1 MKNLNMKF
9 RFTLFLL
16 FFYCLSANS
25 QNGFHFDNNKKKITI
40 PFKLIN
46 NLVFLPITVNGVE
59 LNFLLDT
66 GSSETV
72 LFSLEDQGEVSF
84 NEVQKI
90 KLKGFG
96 YDEYID
102 GLKSSK
108 NKLSTHGFTDLNHLL
123 YIVLDQNFNLSAQ
136 VGIPVNG
143 IIGYNFFR
151 NYLVEID
158 YQRSKIFIHQE
169 NSKIRKKLENN
180 YSSFA
185 INLESNKP
193 YFNSK
198 ITIDNKEIETKMLL
212 DTGSSDALWL
222 FQNRNNNIKIP
233 NDHFEDYLGRG
244 FSGDI
249 FGKRARI
256 EKLSLNKFQLQNPIT
271 SFPDTLAINKSL
283 IVQDREGSIG
293 GEVFK
298 RFDMVL
304 DYPNNKMYLKKNV
317 NFDLPFN
324 YNMSG
329 IEIQHGG
336 LQFVKETQELNKP
349 VFGSIK
355 FDLADERIVNFNY
368 KFELKPIFKIS
379 SIRKNSPAEECGLK
393 KDDTV
398 ISINGQLIY
407 RYSLQEINELLKSE
421 EGKWIFIQ
429 IERNKIKQKLK
440 FQLRK
445 LL

>member
-1 MKNLNMKF
+1 MKF
-9 RFTLFLL
+9 RFTIILL
-16 FFYCLSANS
+16 FFYCLTTNA
-25 QNGFHFDNNKKKITI
+25 QIGFHFDNNKKKIKI

-46 NLVFLPITVNGVE
+46 DLVFLPITVNGVE

-66 GSSETV
+66 GSNETV

-84 NEVQKI
+84 KEVQKI

-96 YDEYID
+96 YDQYID

-151 NYLVEID
+151 NNLVEID
-158 YQRSKIFIHQE
+158 YQHSKIVVYRD
-169 NSKIRKKLENN
+169 NPKIRKKLTNN
-180 YSSFA
+180 YSSFI

-193 YFNSK
+193 YFISK
-198 ITIDNKEIETKMLL
+198 ITIDNKEIDTKMLV

-222 FQNRNNNIKIP
+222 FSNQNNNIKIP
-233 NDHFEDYLGRG
+233 KNNFDDYLGRG

-256 EKLSLNKFQLQNPIT
+256 EKLSLNKFQLQNPIV
-271 SFPDTLAINKSL
+271 SFPDTLAIQKSL
-283 IVQDREGSIG
+283 IVQDREGSVG
-293 GEVFK
+293 GEIFK
-298 RFDMVL
+298 RFDVVL
-304 DYPNNKMYLKKNV
+304 DYPNNKMYLRKNG
-317 NFDLPFN
+317 NFDSPFN

-329 IEIQHGG
+329 IEIQHDG
-336 LQFVKETQELNKP
+336 LQFVKETQELDKP
-349 VFGSIK
+349 AFGSIK
-355 FDLADERIVNFNY
+355 FDLEQDKVVNFNY

-393 KDDTV
+393 KDD
-398 ISINGQLIY
+398 IIIAINGQLVY
-407 RYSLQEINELLKSE
+407 RYSLQEINEILKSE
-421 EGKWIFIQ
+421 EGKWIYLE
-429 IERNKIKQKLK
+429 IERNKINQKFK